1 MLQTRA
7 CDELL
12 RRKHFFQYAAL
23 LEWQVACV
31 LHSLKIKT
39 CLEFELLNDMTVCY
53 SRAVT

>member
-1 MLQTRA
+1 MLQTRV

-12 RRKHFFQYAAL
+12 RRKHFFEYAAL